1 MSDPTAP
8 ADRVSS
14 SRKLLL
20 DTPAQAPALGYAE
33 IGLALAHLVSV
44 SEPRF
49 AVGIFGGWGSGKT
62 TLMEAIK
69 TALPKENLVV
79 VEFNAWRFEREPQLL
94 VPLLDTIRAA
104 LITWSEQ
111 RPAGGAT
118 DKMRSI
124 ATRIGRVVRALAHGL
139 SADVGLPGAATIH
152 YDVGAALDLISRPGD
167 PDNAQSLY
175 VAAFHELRRAFTEL
189 SETGVG
195 RVVVFVDDLDRCL
208 PARALEVLE
217 SMKLFFDLPGFVFV
231 VGLDEDIVERAVCV
245 KFGDQ
250 IQHAKPGSNDLGGLS
265 SVSIASPSRR
275 LSREYVKKIFQ
286 VPYTLPATMP
296 AQLDDLL
303 GSMYCTSGLE
313 PAQIDDLQQ
322 RILPYM
328 QYVAV
333 ERKVNPREIKR
344 FINAYTLQTLIRPE
358 LDPDTVLAV
367 QTLAFRYEWRSFYS
381 AMLTDSAKFIQMLRL
396 YREGVNGAFGA
407 LSSELLS
414 PPVDLAEY
422 LNSSSAEPLIRYG
435 SLDAYLS
442 SLRATSDSVIARGGQ
457 DFLI

>member
-1 MSDPTAP
+1 MSDPSAP
-8 ADRVSS
+8 ANHVSS

-20 DTPAQAPALGYAE
+20 DTPAQAPALGYEE
-33 IGLALAHLVSV
+33 IGLGLAHLVSM

-62 TLMEAIK
+62 TLMQAIK
-69 TALPKENLVV
+69 AALPKEDLVV

-104 LITWSEQ
+104 LITWSAQ
-111 RPAGGAT
+111 RQTGGAT

-124 ATRIGRVVRALAHGL
+124 ATRIGRVVHALARGL

-152 YDVGAALDLISRPGD
+152 YDVGAALDLISRPED

-175 VAAFHELRRAFTEL
+175 VAAFHELEKAFTEL
-189 SETGVG
+189 SENGVG

-231 VGLDEDIVERAVCV
+231 VGLDEDVVQRAVCV

-250 IQHAKPGSNDLGGLS
+250 TQHAEPGGNDAGGLA
-265 SVSIASPSRR
+265 SVRLASPSQR

-296 AQLDDLL
+296 VQLDDLL
-303 GSMYCTSGLE
+303 ESMYGTSQLE
-313 PAQIDDLQQ
+313 SAQISDLQQ

-328 QYVAV
+328 QFVAV
-333 ERKVNPREIKR
+333 ERRVNPREIKR
-344 FINAYTLQTLIRPE
+344 FINAYTLQTLVRPE

-367 QTLAFRYEWRSFYS
+367 QTLAFRYEWRSLYN
-381 AMLTDSAKFIQMLRL
+381 AVLADSANFIQMLRL
-396 YREGVNGAFGA
+396 YRQGVRGAFGA
-407 LSSELLS
+407 LASELLS
-414 PPVDLAEY
+414 LPTDLAQY
-422 LNSSSAEPLIRYG
+422 LNSPSAEPLSRYG
-435 SLDAYLS
+435 SLDPYLS
-442 SLRATSDSVIARGGQ
+442 SLRAASDTIDTIGTP
-457 DFLI
+457 LMI